1 MCWITSVWCSSVPN
15 NFLRIL
21 RCLIYAFFH
30 LLYAHFFVSA
40 LFSRLYWEESGEK
53 WYAAYAKENGGAL
66 FHNVSGKSCYYHV
79 SFNSTVLGLTGFPKH
94 VKWTIF
100 SNNLIMYI
108 FRNKS
113 IIWCFF
119 GFWHYKN
126 SCLRFSKL
134 RGKRL
139 KKYNEKSR
147 MRLDMSY
154 RVQKLSGM

>member
-1 MCWITSVWCSSVPN
+1 MLDNKCLVQFSAKQFFANFAMPN
-15 NFLRIL
+15 LCIFPSALRSLLCVCTIFPTIL
-21 RCLIYAFFH
+21 RRKWRKVIRCLCE
-30 LLYAHFFVSA
+30 
-40 LFSRLYWEESGEK
+40 RK
-53 WYAAYAKENGGAL
+53 WGAL